1 MIPYINCL
9 FWVVFIALDKILD
22 SLIFMHEGTRHVLI
36 YSGVWN
42 DIFMIDTFV
51 DTLCNV
57 ALKPVQ

>member
-9 FWVVFIALDKILD
+9 FWVVFIVLDKILD
-22 SLIFMHEGTRHVLI
+22 SLIFMHEGTRYVLI

-57 ALKPVQ
+57 ALKPVL

>member
-1 MIPYINCL
+1 
-9 FWVVFIALDKILD
+9 
-22 SLIFMHEGTRHVLI
+22 MHEGTRYVLI

-57 ALKPVQ
+57 ALKPVL

>member
-22 SLIFMHEGTRHVLI
+22 SLIFMHEGTRYVLI

-57 ALKPVQ
+57 ALKPVL

>member
-22 SLIFMHEGTRHVLI
+22 TLIFMHEGTRYVLI

-57 ALKPVQ
+57 ALKPVL

>member
-22 SLIFMHEGTRHVLI
+22 TLIFMHEGTRYVLI